1 MSNNNQKTQTQA
13 ETNAYNYLRAVQ
25 NPDSRIV
32 REFMRGRSVAFREQV
47 KAQLKAWSCYEQV
60 PVRLLNV
67 EPRPQ
72 REGRMTL
79 QQLQAHLRLRQSGW
93 DTQTDRAMRRA
104 VRVWVNGGSLD
115 DVIEEFDEVIRE
127 G

>member
-1 MSNNNQKTQTQA
+1 MNES
-13 ETNAYNYLRAVQ
+13 ETNAYAYLKAARDK
-25 NPDSRIV
+25 DSRVV

-60 PVRLLNV
+60 PARLLNV
-67 EPRPQ
+67 APKER

-79 QQLQAHLRLRQSGW
+79 QQLQMHLRLRQSGW
-93 DTQTDRAMRRA
+93 DSQTDRAIKRA
-104 VRVWVNGGSLD
+104 VRVHVNGGSLD
-115 DVIEEFDEVIRE
+115 EVLDVFDEVIRE

>member
-1 MSNNNQKTQTQA
+1 MNQS
-13 ETNAYNYLRAVQ
+13 ETNAYAYLKAARDK
-25 NPDSRIV
+25 DSRIV
-32 REFMRGRSVAFREQV
+32 RRFMEGRSVEFREQV

-67 EPRPQ
+67 APKEH

-93 DTQTDRAMRRA
+93 DTQTDRALKRA
-104 VRVWVNGGSLD
+104 VRTHVNGGTLEDVLD
-115 DVIEEFDEVIRE
+115 VFDEAIRE

>member
-1 MSNNNQKTQTQA
+1 MNQA
-13 ETNAYNYLRAVQ
+13 ETNAYAYLKAARDK
-25 NPDSRIV
+25 DSRV
-32 REFMRGRSVAFREQV
+32 LRDFMEGRSVEFREQV
-47 KAQLKAWSCYEQV
+47 KAQLKEWSCYNDV

-79 QQLQAHLRLRQSGW
+79 QELQAHLKLRQSGW
-93 DTQTDRAMRRA
+93 DTQTDRAMKRA
-104 VRVWVNGGSLD
+104 VRVHVNGGSLD
-115 DVIEEFDEVIRE
+115 EVLDVFDEVIRE